1 MRYKILKKAI
11 RINFYEYIGDTFSVS
26 ISLLSG
32 RIEKLTLNN
41 IVVNNSEKLLH
52 TDLKYAIILFKSSKE
67 YIEIEKILDSEKSEQ
82 ITELAIEYNI
92 VNDVSKLKY
101 FDTFYPEVSDV
112 QYSSGFITR
121 YIADFLNHNY
131 LIEISAED
139 FDSINNKDDKTHYEA
154 YNVMQISWKLTG
166 KRSDVLKYNKES
178 LNSLKRNFGESK
190 MFYMLDSVE
199 SGPFYLTE
207 FDEIPKLYTIGN
219 ELIYENDFS
228 GFAGYYH
235 YIKSKL
241 LSGKRQPIGPNEP
254 LIEDLDGIVDFG
266 DDESGSDI
274 ISDVG
279 EALQK
284 ITDELNNLESA
295 LANANSDI
303 SNAMSGFEKN
313 LNDDISNLLGGS
325 DLKDIFTESFAD
337 ALAIQNDPNMQ
348 AEIEK
353 KYEDRAN
360 SEIDKL
366 DLSKSDKD
374 KLKKKKTKTPKIKI
388 PNFHIGRPP
397 HREGTDHN
405 SEVGF

>member
-1 MRYKILKKAI
+1 MKYKILKKAI
-11 RINFYEYIGDTFSVS
+11 RINSYNEDGNVAVS
-26 ISLLSG
+26 ISLLFG
-32 RIEKLTLNN
+32 RVVKLT
-41 IVVNNSEKLLH
+41 S
-52 TDLKYAIILFKSSKE
+52 DIILPKTDNTIHENLRVAILMFKNSKE
-67 YIEIEKILDSEKSEQ
+67 YEDIVESISINEKLADSNL
-82 ITELAIEYNI
+82 TTEYNSI
-92 VNDVSKLKY
+92 NNISNLKY
-101 FDTFYPEVSDV
+101 FDEYYLDITELDYTYGS
-112 QYSSGFITR
+112 ITR
-121 YIADFLNHNY
+121 YLAKFLNHNY
-131 LIEISAED
+131 IVEISID
-139 FDSINNKDDKTHYEA
+139 DYKSILNKENNTHFEA
-154 YNVMQISWKLTG
+154 YDVTSVSWKLTG
-166 KRSDVLKYNKES
+166 KKQEVFDYNTKVLQSIKNVFGEFQTFY
-178 LNSLKRNFGESK
+178 NFGE
-190 MFYMLDSVE
+190 FE

-207 FDEIPKLYTIGN
+207 FDEIPNLYTIGN
-219 ELIYENDFS
+219 ELIYEEELT

-235 YIKSKL
+235 YIKNKL
-241 LSGKRQPIGPNEP
+241 WSGKMNIVGPNDP
-254 LIEDLDGIVDFG
+254 LIEEITEDSGDSTVGLDIVN
-266 DDESGSDI
+266 
-274 ISDVG
+274 DVQD
-279 EALQK
+279 AIQK

-374 KLKKKKTKTPKIKI
+374 KLKKKKTKMPKIKI

-397 HREGTDHN
+397 HPEGTDHN